1 MHNAHDRQPENVT
14 LYIAVF
20 IAFMD
25 FGKTIRMNRNS
36 NLVLGYL
43 FMYVYRGAG
52 ERWKVGSHSRVYSGF
67 TGIHV
72 YGSVR
77 FGLVLFYFNFNAIT
91 IYSEYASLLCILF
104 MLLLLPLPFAA
115 ISMLRMHVYKAHVI
129 IYVWKDMFSSLYKY
143 CI

>member
-52 ERWKVGSHSRVYSGF
+52 ER
-67 TGIHV
+67 
-72 YGSVR
+72 
-77 FGLVLFYFNFNAIT
+77 
-91 IYSEYASLLCILF
+91 
-104 MLLLLPLPFAA
+104 
-115 ISMLRMHVYKAHVI
+115 
-129 IYVWKDMFSSLYKY
+129 
-143 CI
+143 